1 MMTPTELAPAPG
13 RAAMILILCLA
24 LNPSWHAAAQA
35 TRRAVPVEDA
45 APGVPRAVP
54 FQPGPAPRA
63 TIVTEPAPATPKT
76 ADPNKPTGPDED
88 LFDYA
93 SLLYDRKEYA
103 LAADSFGQYLQ
114 RHPGGRHVPMCL
126 FRLGECFVN
135 QNQVADAE
143 KYFIEVVNRY
153 PASDGAPSAAYRLG
167 AIRFNDK
174 KFDESA
180 KYFAFSEAKSSFS
193 EVKLAAAYNKSR
205 AYQMLGDRKK
215 MIAALQAVAAVKKD
229 NPYLES
235 ALISLATALLAED
248 KKKEALKLFYD
259 LLEASQDKLILADAT
274 VKAGVIE
281 AETGKPDEALKHF
294 DEALKML
301 ETTPENRGVAL
312 VGSVQAHFAKGDY
325 NAVIDTYN
333 RNASVLPPGDLRPKM
348 LLLVGNA
355 HRLRKTYSRAV
366 EMYLMIEQYH
376 GSTDQAF
383 EAGYWK
389 LYCFYLLGDRD
400 LPEFSKAFLARYAK
414 AKSDH
419 EFVTLAQ
426 LILADAYFNKQQY
439 REAASAFVDVRTSKL
454 PDKLRPESIF
464 NRGWAEAEAGLHQDA
479 VTSLTRFITDYPKHE
494 FIPKALARR
503 GLSFREVRDLPRA
516 KDDFSRVTREFPT
529 SEAAEL
535 AFLQLGFIHME
546 MQQTKE
552 MIASF
557 EALVTKFPASPAAAQ
572 AWYGIG
578 RGCFELKQFDKAA
591 SALRKCVA
599 LDSKTYLDKASPLIV
614 LVFYAKQDSDELAKA
629 IDEYRDAN
637 PKAITPPNVLGWLG
651 ITLFNK
657 GDFARSARFLTYA
670 SADEASPSPVIWDHL
685 GRAWLEL
692 KKYDQANAA
701 TDKLL
706 ADPPDVGTK
715 ARGLLTK
722 SRALLGM
729 GKFADADSVA
739 KEALTIVKDGKLQAQ
754 LLIQTGDIYFAEG
767 EQIAKSGD
775 PAGAQQKWDA
785 AAGKYVVPSQIFV
798 DPQITPEALFKA
810 ARALE
815 RAGQAD
821 KAADFRKQLKE
832 RYPEYRPPAD

>member
-1 MMTPTELAPAPG
+1 MNPMEIVPARKHVP
-13 RAAMILILCLA
+13 MILMLCVA
-24 LNPSWHAAAQA
+24 MAGSWQAAAQTA
-35 TRRAVPVEDA
+35 RRAIPVDEA
-45 APGVPRAVP
+45 APGVPKAVP
-54 FQPGPAPRA
+54 FQPGTAPRA
-63 TIVTEPAPATPKT
+63 TIVTEPAPKTPKV
-76 ADPNKPTGPDED
+76 ADPNKPKGPDED
-88 LFDYA
+88 LYDYA
-93 SLLYDRKEYA
+93 SLLYERKEYA
-103 LAADSFGQYLQ
+103 LAAESFGQYLQ
-114 RHPGGRHVPMCL
+114 RYPGGRNVAMCL
-126 FRLGECFVN
+126 FRLGECYVN
-135 QNQVADAE
+135 QNQVSDAE
-143 KYFIEVVNRY
+143 KYFVEVVNRY
-153 PASDGAPSAAYRLG
+153 PGSDGAPSAAYRLG
-167 AIRFNDK
+167 AIRFNDR

-180 KYFAFSEAKSSFS
+180 KYFAFSEAKSPFP
-193 EVKLAAAYNKSR
+193 EIKLAATYNKSR

-215 MIAALQAVAAVKKD
+215 MMAALQSVASVKKD

-235 ALISLATALLAED
+235 ALLSLATALLADD
-248 KKKEALKLFYD
+248 KKKEALKLFD
-259 LLEASQDKLILADAT
+259 ELLAASQDKLIIADAM

-281 AETGKPDEALKHF
+281 AETGEPDEALKHF

-312 VGSVQAHFAKGDY
+312 VGSVQAFFAKGDY
-325 NAVIDTYN
+325 NSVIDTYN

-376 GSTDQAF
+376 ADTEQAF

-389 LYCFYLLGDRD
+389 LYCFYLLGDKD
-400 LPEFSKAFLARYAK
+400 LAQFSKAFLARYAK
-414 AKSDH
+414 ARGDH

-439 REAASAFVDVRTSKL
+439 KEAASAFIDVRTNKL
-454 PDKLRPESIF
+454 PEKLRPECMF

-479 VTSLTRFITDYPKHE
+479 ISSLTRFITDYPKHE

-503 GLSFREVRDLPRA
+503 GLSYREVRDLPKA
-516 KDDFSRVTREFPT
+516 KEDFTRVSKEFST

-546 MQQTKE
+546 MHETKE

-557 EALVTKFPASPAAAQ
+557 EALVTKFPASAAAAQ

-578 RGCFELKQFDKAA
+578 RGCFEQKQFDKAA
-591 SALRKCVA
+591 SALRKSVA
-599 LDSKTYLDKASPLIV
+599 LDSKTYLDKASPMIV
-614 LVFYAKQDSDELAKA
+614 LVYYAKQDADGLAKA

-657 GDFARSARFLTYA
+657 GDYARSARFLTYA
-670 SADEASPSPVIWDHL
+670 SADDAAPSPVIWDHL
-685 GRAWLEL
+685 GRAWLEM
-692 KKYDQANAA
+692 KKYDEANAA

-706 ADPPDVGTK
+706 ANPPDVGSK

-729 GKFADADSVA
+729 GRFAEADQVA
-739 KEALTIVKDGKLQAQ
+739 KDGLTIVKDGKLQAQ
-754 LLIQTGDIYFAEG
+754 LLIQEGDVYFEEG
-767 EQIAKSGD
+767 EKAEKAGD
-775 PAGAQQKWDA
+775 HAEAMQKWEA

-810 ARALE
+810 ARALD
-815 RAGQAD
+815 RTGQTD
-821 KAADFRKQLKE
+821 KAAELKSQLKT
-832 RYPEYRPPAD
+832 RYPEYRPPAE